1 MKFLN
6 SLVLPAA
13 LAILAGPAHAT
24 SQLQEAAPGERR
36 DSLKEAPRPAFEH
49 VGFYTHGGW
58 VFDYP
63 FAPRAWERVDY
74 ANMFQLLK
82 RMGYD
87 AVQIWPL
94 LEAIPM
100 PLTAADRAELTA
112 FRPILQ
118 DGRDAG
124 LRTWMVLCAN
134 LTTPPSVASV
144 PWRQRNPYPVMRTI
158 RFDNAAETVEYRAHR
173 TEMLKILNNAD
184 GYVTIDGDP
193 GGYDNAQPQHF
204 VDVFLND
211 RAAIEKFGTHP
222 AQQSVI
228 PWLWCGWGTS
238 GVWSKPIEPF
248 VRATLDL
255 LPAQLP
261 EPWSLLPGRSDRDGH
276 ANGRTNMRLIDEYN
290 LESRST
296 LLFYEAIEFEPV
308 PPSATLRFA
317 DIRRYFQEEA
327 ALHGKANGV
336 MGNAQQPI
344 MALPNIYLFA
354 RLARDIS
361 YAAKT
366 NDAVLDNLA
375 VLLGGP
381 PELLRPAW
389 KCLGLPL
396 AGIPANL
403 PAQLRAI
410 EFTGEAAAFIPGGP
424 ALYRDILAAQVDSR
438 RRMLAAMTMPTG
450 TNAQA
455 AAAIAEGADAIVDW
469 WSRHHFVVGN
479 NPGKP
484 FSWDFAHPSQYRQWA
499 DWARANVADKEAV
512 APLAAQE
519 LVKRG
524 SLAEPTATER
534 VRQLLGI

>member
-1 MKFLN
+1 MRGLGLVRKMKFLN
-6 SLVLPAA
+6 SLILPAA
-13 LAILAGPAHAT
+13 LAILAAPA
-24 SQLQEAAPGERR
+24 
-36 DSLKEAPRPAFEH
+36 RPAFEH

-63 FAPRAWERVDY
+63 FAPRAGQRVDY

-87 AVQIWPL
+87 TVQIWPL

-100 PLTAADRAELTA
+100 PLTTADRAELTA

-134 LTTPPSVASV
+134 LTTPPSISSV

-158 RFDNAAETVEYRAHR
+158 RFDNGAESAEYRAHR
-173 TEMLKILNNAD
+173 GEMLKILNNAD

-193 GGYDNAQPQHF
+193 GGYANAQPQHF

-211 RAAIEKFGTHP
+211 RTVIEQHGTHP
-222 AQQSVI
+222 TQQSVI
-228 PWLWCGWGTS
+228 PWIWCGWGTN
-238 GVWSKPIEPF
+238 GVWSEPIEPSI
-248 VRATLDL
+248 RATLDL

-276 ANGRTNMRLIDEYN
+276 GNGRTNMRLIDEYN

-327 ALHGKANGV
+327 AQHRKANGV

-354 RLARDIS
+354 RLARNVS
-361 YAAKT
+361 YATKT
-366 NDAVLDNLA
+366 DDAVLDDLA

-381 PELLRPAW
+381 PALLRPAW
-389 KCLGLPL
+389 QCLALPL
-396 AGIPANL
+396 AGIPRISPRISARPRS
-403 PAQLRAI
+403 PATQPPSSP
-410 EFTGEAAAFIPGGP
+410 AAPRSTSTSSP
-424 ALYRDILAAQVDSR
+424 RKSK
-438 RRMLAAMTMPTG
+438 
-450 TNAQA
+450 A
-455 AAAIAEGADAIVDW
+455 AAAC
-469 WSRHHFVVGN
+469 SPR
-479 NPGKP
+479 
-484 FSWDFAHPSQYRQWA
+484 
-499 DWARANVADKEAV
+499 
-512 APLAAQE
+512 
-519 LVKRG
+519 
-524 SLAEPTATER
+524 
-534 VRQLLGI
+534 